1 MSSQKLLAVLLAAM
15 TVASGILFLIPGV
28 NAEESEPEDLGEAW
42 TLSPT
47 FHLNATNDVDN
58 VRWDFGDGIV
68 LDTRDAIA
76 DDPDVVSAYNTLLAA
91 HGGDWQNPIHT
102 FSKPGDYTI
111 TVTAFNEN
119 GSTTHQYIAHVMGD
133 PVITF
138 VDGNKTTK
146 MSVPKTGAPDYTP
159 NVAEKPEDPVR
170 ENYSFDGWFTDS
182 DLKDEFDWSTPIS
195 EHITLYA
202 KWTPVS
208 SGLTHSVALISDGQI
223 IDILSVNGGSVAIQP
238 VDPSKE
244 GYTFGGWYTD
254 PGCTQAYD
262 WNQPVTGDFTLYAKW
277 TAISV
282 TPEPEMHTVSFSGA
296 DIQTMQVE
304 DGSVAI
310 QPADPSKEGYTFG
323 GWYTDPGC
331 TQAYDWNQPVTGNL
345 TLYAQWSPVS
355 DGEGGGIGIISILL
369 VIIGAAA
376 LIFGL
381 RSYYPV
387 IAVIGIIVLVIGCMS
402 IYADYTAEGLV
413 SWIKDLLGGG
423 KNA

>member
-42 TLSPT
+42 TYSPT

-58 VRWDFGDGIV
+58 VRWDFGDGTV

-76 DDPDVVSAYNTLLAA
+76 DDPEVVSAYNALLAA

-102 FSKPGDYTI
+102 FSKSGDYTI

-262 WNQPVTGDFTLYAKW
+262 WT
-277 TAISV
+277 
-282 TPEPEMHTVSFSGA
+282 
-296 DIQTMQVE
+296 
-304 DGSVAI
+304 
-310 QPADPSKEGYTFG
+310 
-323 GWYTDPGC
+323 
-331 TQAYDWNQPVTGNL
+331 QPVTGNL

-369 VIIGAAA
+369 VIVGAAA

-381 RSYYPV
+381 RSYHPV
-387 IAVIGIIVLVIGCMS
+387 IAVIGIIILVIGCMS
-402 IYADYTAEGLV
+402 IYADYTAGGLV
-413 SWIKDLLGGG
+413 SWIKDLIGGG
-423 KNA
+423 KGA